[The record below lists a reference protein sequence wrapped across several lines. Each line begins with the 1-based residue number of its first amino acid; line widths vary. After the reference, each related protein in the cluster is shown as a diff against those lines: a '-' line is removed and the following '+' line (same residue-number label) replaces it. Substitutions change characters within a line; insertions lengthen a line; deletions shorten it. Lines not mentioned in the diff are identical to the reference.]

1 MTPQHASAS
10 ARQMVSFTKAG
21 LCFPLALT
29 RPYLR
34 SSRNRRGCSAA
45 CFAGMPPRCTGI
57 AAHRLLR
64 ASRVRVCSQVDT
76 ERILWR
82 ANYEARS
89 RCVHCSA
96 FASAQ
101 HRSVRRSS
109 TGDFVTRCAL
119 CLFGKRWTRTPET
132 SSPPCCSCLVRMRRA
147 CRRTDPRRW
156 QKLLSRR
163 SWQKP
168 RQKAYGMCILR
179 ASQVRILLA
188 RLLGLVAVSPLRVCA
203 DVLRRLAADTSEVR
217 VVALLACVG
226 APDTCAS
233 VAACDLCWR
242 GPRRRVVLR
251 EHEAHR

>member
-1 MTPQHASAS
+1 M
-10 ARQMVSFTKAG
+10 
-21 LCFPLALT
+21 
-29 RPYLR
+29 
-34 SSRNRRGCSAA
+34 
-45 CFAGMPPRCTGI
+45 
-57 AAHRLLR
+57 
-64 ASRVRVCSQVDT
+64 RVHLQVDT

-82 ANYEARS
+82 ANYEARY
-89 RCVHCSA
+89 RCLCTVVFRCGSHHA
-96 FASAQ
+96 M
-101 HRSVRRSS
+101 RRSS
-109 TGDFVTRCAL
+109 TDDFATRCAL
-119 CLFGKRWTRTPET
+119 CSFGKRWTRTPGT

-217 VVALLACVG
+217 VVARLACAG
-226 APDTCAS
+226 APDTCAPCHS
-233 VAACDLCWR
+233 L
-242 GPRRRVVLR
+242 
-251 EHEAHR
+251 